1 MNRMIAPGHA
11 HRAFVL
17 YAALIVVAI
26 GALISSSVV
35 YAAQAQRSSADAAA
49 RRVQSRAI
57 AWSGVQAAMEA
68 LRVQRDDLLRGR
80 GADLPEDWVM
90 FTDADG
96 RQAVARLVEQ
106 TDGALLVSEAG
117 KLDVNTARAAMLA
130 AVPGLDAEIA
140 SRIVAARAGRKF
152 LSVHELAGIEGL
164 RNALGGG
171 SESADVPVKDAFVPP
186 EDAELSRPLTDLLTV
201 FSFDPNVQAGLGRN
215 AESHT
220 GVRRIALSVK
230 WSERLARA
238 ITERFDEATANIVKA
253 LLEQGIKFEK
263 ESDIVKVLRRF
274 NVQPADWAEVLD
286 AYCVD
291 AGPYR
296 LGRIDIHS
304 APAEVLACVPGI
316 DAAAAEQIALRR
328 GKLAPE
334 QRLTPVWL
342 VQENILTQDQFELA
356 VDALSSRSLQWRIV
370 IEAGFV
376 ERGTDASSERPP
388 LGDRIIVEAVLDVSS
403 ERARVAYLREITL
416 ADAARALGPLR
427 AVTPQPKRTDS
438 APDESAP
445 SGPEVQDPAISS
457 TPGESAGERWAR
469 ERAEARSAR
478 NTPPA
483 DAPGGDAGA
492 EDAPL
497 SQSEKDPRT
506 GRWTP
511 GQP

>member
-1 MNRMIAPGHA
+1 MKLIAHQHA
-11 HRAFVL
+11 SRAFVL

-26 GALISSSVV
+26 GALIASSVV
-35 YAAQAQRSSADAAA
+35 HAAQAQRSSADAAA

-68 LRVQRDDLLRGR
+68 LRAQRDDLLRGR
-80 GADLPEDWVM
+80 SADLPEDWSM

-106 TDGALLVSEAG
+106 RDGALLVSESG
-117 KLDVNTARAAMLA
+117 KVDVNTATAAMLA

-140 SRIVAARAGRKF
+140 ARIVGARAGRKF

-164 RNALGGG
+164 R
-171 SESADVPVKDAFVPP
+171 SAFGAVGEAPDEAVEDAFVPP
-186 EDAELSRPLTDLLTV
+186 GDATPSRPLTDLLTV
-201 FSFDPNVQAGLGRN
+201 FSFDPNVQAGMGRN

-253 LLEQGIKFEK
+253 LMEQGTKFEK

-274 NVQPADWAEVLD
+274 NVPPADWAEVLD
-286 AYCVD
+286 AYCGD

-296 LGRIDIHS
+296 LGRIDVHS

-328 GKLAPE
+328 EKLAHE

-342 VQENILTQDQFELA
+342 VQENILTPDQFELA
-356 VDALSSRSLQWRIV
+356 IDVLTSRAMQWRIV
-370 IEAGFV
+370 IEAGFISP
-376 ERGTDASSERPP
+376 EQGDSKERPP
-388 LGDRIIVEAVLDVSS
+388 LTDRVVVEAVLDVSS

-416 ADAARALGPLR
+416 AKAARALGPLR
-427 AVTPQPKRTDS
+427 APTPEKKKDDS
-438 APDESAP
+438 VPPASGASGAVPPDTAIP
-445 SGPEVQDPAISS
+445 S
-457 TPGESAGERWAR
+457 TTGESAGERHAR
-469 ERAEARSAR
+469 ERAEAQSAAAAAR
-478 NTPPA
+478 AGPA
-483 DAPGGDAGA
+483 DGDGSSEGA
-492 EDAPL
+492 ERPE
-497 SQSEKDPRT
+497 SERDPRI